1 MRASKQMQTY
11 PTPMGALRSDR
22 FEVVAA
28 DQALFVERWRD
39 VSYARFAM
47 AGPVAIEIRAA
58 GPVGDVRDV
67 QVVPR
72 AAIAGLAV
80 DGERIRFQLVRP
92 ANLVVMAAGMERLFV
107 LADPVELAGAAP
119 VIGTPGVTSVV
130 AYGAEPDGGRI
141 VTAELQRAIDAAA
154 AGGGGTVVVPAGTFV
169 TGTLRVRSRVT
180 LYLAAGAVLRGSAE
194 PSDYPIDPGR
204 TETGSDVSIARAD
217 ERYRGETMTFS
228 RLIWF
233 DGAEDAHLAG
243 RGTIDGNGSH
253 LRRARNAVPNLV
265 RVRGG
270 QRVTIRD
277 VLLRDAAAWTLHI
290 LGARHV
296 GVENVKIINDRGNL
310 NTDGVDPDSAQDVAV
325 RGCLIY
331 TKDDAVCVKATN
343 NSDVL
348 QDVARIEITGNVV
361 SSLDAALKVGTESL
375 AARFT
380 DIVFRDNDVL
390 DSGRAMSIVV
400 RDGATY
406 ERIAFRDIRVAP
418 GVRHLIEQVVGIRD
432 GRAQALG
439 LPMLGRIEQLMF
451 EDIDAPGFTPPASNR
466 TWYTQFRP
474 GDAGGDAS
482 GDAAEGAGGDAGGD
496 VAKGAVAVFA
506 GADAAHAVRG
516 LVLRNVVVRGERL
529 RDREAAARVAGLT
542 IGPHVDDVTI
552 E

>member
-1 MRASKQMQTY
+1 MQLY
-11 PTPMGALRSDR
+11 PTPMGATRSDR
-22 FEVVAA
+22 FEVVAEEREI
-28 DQALFVERWRD
+28 FVERWCD

-58 GPVGDVRDV
+58 GPVHDVR
-67 QVVPR
+67 VVPR
-72 AAIAGLAV
+72 AAIAGLV
-80 DGERIRFQLVRP
+80 VEGERIRFTLLRP
-92 ANLVVMAAGMERLFV
+92 ANLVVMVAGMERLFV
-107 LADPVELAGAAP
+107 LADPVEPVGAVP
-119 VIGTPGVTSVV
+119 VIGAPGVTSVV
-130 AYGAEPDGGRI
+130 AYGAEPDGERI
-141 VTAELQRAIDAAA
+141 VTGELQSAIDDAAA
-154 AGGGGTVVVPAGTFV
+154 RGGGTVVVPAGTFV
-169 TGTLRVRSRVT
+169 TGTLCIRSRVT

-204 TETGSDVSIARAD
+204 TETGSDASIARAD

-253 LRRARNAVPNLV
+253 LRRARNAVPNLI

-310 NTDGVDPDSAQDVAV
+310 NTDGIDPDSAQDVAV

-348 QDVARIEITGNVV
+348 QDVARIEVTGNVV

-390 DSGRAMSIVV
+390 DSGRAVSIVV

-418 GVRHLIEQVVGIRD
+418 GVRHLIEQVVGVRD
-432 GRAQALG
+432 ARAQALG
-439 LPMLGRIEQLMF
+439 LPMLGRIEQLVF

-474 GDAGGDAS
+474 GDAGGN
-482 GDAAEGAGGDAGGD
+482 AAE
-496 VAKGAVAVFA
+496 GAVAVFA